1 MKDILRKL
9 EGAPGVRAVEVM
21 TLDGVVVAALPEG
34 DEAERIAAFVSAV
47 LCSIESDAETLG
59 FESLR
64 RLTLW
69 AGKGRI
75 VIVPMGQFALVI
87 VANPDTDLTYALM
100 EVPGLAR
107 SLMRRSRIEVES

>member
-1 MKDILRKL
+1 MLAEGLLNHSAEKDPGHQDRK
-9 EGAPGVRAVEVM
+9 EATDE
-21 TLDGVVVAALPEG
+21 
-34 DEAERIAAFVSAV
+34 EAERIAAFVSAV

-59 FESLR
+59 FDSLR

-87 VANPDTDLTYALM
+87 AADSDTDLTYALM

-107 SLMRRSRIEVES
+107 SLMRRSKIEIDS